1 MIAAFFDLDN
11 TILSTSSGR
20 LWIRYLRQ
28 TRRLSRRQ
36 EAAIWG
42 WVGLYALGLLD
53 FPHLMARVMAG
64 ATGQDEAET
73 WALCRRWF
81 DELVLGYVAEGA
93 RAAIDRHRAEGHHV
107 AIVTAST
114 PYAAGPV
121 AAHLGLGSAY
131 LATRLEVR
139 AGRFT
144 GRLIEPA
151 CHGAGKVY
159 WVDRYASEHD
169 IDLASSFF
177 YTDSIND
184 LPLLEHVGHPVAVN
198 PDRKLARLARQRGWP
213 TVRFY

>member
-42 WVGLYALGLLD
+42 WIGLYALGLLD
-53 FPHLMARVMAG
+53 FPHLMVRVMAG

-73 WALCRRWF
+73 WSLCRRWF
-81 DELVLGYVAEGA
+81 DELVLGYIAEGA
-93 RAAIDRHRAEGHHV
+93 RTAIERHRAEGHHV

-121 AAHLGLGSAY
+121 AAHLGLGDAY

-144 GRLIEPA
+144 GKLIEPA
-151 CHGAGKVY
+151 CHGVGKVY
-159 WVDRYASEHD
+159 WVDRYAAERG
-169 IDLASSFF
+169 IDLTSSFF

-198 PDRKLARLARQRGWP
+198 PDRKLTRLARQRGWP